1 LPMALKLGLG
11 TGGFRCQDWSCCCSE
26 ASTTCTIFRSNSPE
40 NHKKNKHFR
49 KLLFLTRYCLTG
61 LSSLIFR
68 VRSTRKKSVRKTLIA
83 ALL

>member
-40 NHKKNKHFR
+40 NRPKKLAYEKITGTVLNKI
-49 KLLFLTRYCLTG
+49 LFERLF
-61 LSSLIFR
+61 FR
-68 VRSTRKKSVRKTLIA
+68 VKS
-83 ALL
+83 